1 MNTEK
6 EELITKKRL
15 LESAQLAF
23 QKEIVVYT
31 DFLGLA
37 EQNLFYSSVREFPA
51 VSYSCYG
58 GTADAER
65 FCIAFDGRTAVSGL
79 KCTEPEEYYLFPIV
93 CIGITPSSLKY
104 GETLTHR
111 DYLGALL
118 HLGITRAKIG
128 DIFIKEKRAYVF
140 CTKAIADFI
149 CKELCTVKHTLV
161 HCEITVPE
169 ENELK
174 PEFKEI
180 TSTVASLRLDAF
192 LSVAFQT
199 SRSSLSAFIDGGK
212 TYINGRL
219 TVKAGQTLSE
229 GDVVSVRGKGRFV
242 VSEVKNMTKKGRIV
256 VTINKYI
263 S

>member
-6 EELITKKRL
+6 DELITKKRL

-37 EQNLFYSSVREFPA
+37 EQNLFYSMVREFPA
-51 VSYSCYG
+51 VCYSCYG
-58 GTADAER
+58 GTKGAER
-65 FCIAFDGRTAVSGL
+65 FCIAFDGRKRVHGL
-79 KCTEPEEYYLFPIV
+79 TQTEPEEYYLFPIACV
-93 CIGITPSSLKY
+93 CITPSSLKY
-104 GETLTHR
+104 SEALTHR

-118 HLGITRAKIG
+118 HLGITRAKVG
-128 DIFIKEKRAYVF
+128 DIYIKEKQAYVF
-140 CTKAIADFI
+140 CTEAIADFI

-169 ENELK
+169 DELLQ
-174 PEFKEI
+174 PELKEI

-199 SRSSLSAFIDGGK
+199 SRSSLTAYIDGGK
-212 TYINGRL
+212 TYVNGRL
-219 TVKAGQTLSE
+219 ATKAGLQLEE
-229 GDVVSVRGKGRFV
+229 GDIVSVRGKGRFIV
-242 VSEVKNMTKKGRIV
+242 AEVKNTTKKGRIV

>member
-37 EQNLFYSSVREFPA
+37 EQNLFYSSVRDFPA
-51 VSYSCYG
+51 VTYSCYG
-58 GTADAER
+58 GTKQAER
-65 FCIAFDGRTAVSGL
+65 FCIAFDGRANVSGL
-79 KCTEPEEYYLFPIV
+79 TKTEAEEYYLFPIV

-104 GETLTHR
+104 SDTLTHR

-128 DIFIKEKRAYVF
+128 DIFIKDKQAYVF
-140 CTKAIADFI
+140 CTESIADFI
-149 CKELCTVKHTLV
+149 CRELCTVKHTPV
-161 HCEITVPE
+161 HGEITEPDE
-169 ENELK
+169 TILA

-180 TSTVASLRLDAF
+180 TGTVASLRLDAF

-199 SRSSLSAFIDGGK
+199 SRSSLTAYIDGK
-212 TYINGRL
+212 KVYINGRL
-219 TVKAGQTLSE
+219 CTKAGQLLSE
-229 GDVVSVRGKGRFV
+229 NDIVSIRGKGRFAV
-242 VSEVKNMTKKGRIV
+242 AEIKHMTKKGRTV

>member
-1 MNTEK
+1 MNIEK
-6 EELITKKRL
+6 EELIIKKRL

-37 EQNLFYSSVREFPA
+37 EQNLFYSSVKEFPA

-58 GTADAER
+58 GTPGAER
-65 FCIAFDGRTAVSGL
+65 FCIAFDGREAVSGL
-79 KCTEPEEYYLFPIV
+79 TCTEPEEYYLFPIV
-93 CIGITPSSLKY
+93 CISITPSSLKY
-104 GETLTHR
+104 GEALTHR

-118 HLGITRAKIG
+118 HLGLTRAKIG
-128 DIFIKEKRAYVF
+128 DIYIKEKQAYVF
-140 CTKAIADFI
+140 CTESIADFI

-161 HCEITVPE
+161 HCEITTPAE
-169 ENELK
+169 EELA

-192 LSVAFQT
+192 ISVAFQA
-199 SRSSLSAFIDGGK
+199 SRSSLTAYIDGGK
-212 TYINGRL
+212 TYVNGRL
-219 TVKAGQTLSE
+219 ATKAGLQLDE
-229 GDVVSVRGKGRFV
+229 GDIVSVRGKGRFL

-256 VTINKYI
+256 VTIKKYI

>member
-6 EELITKKRL
+6 EELFTKKRL
-15 LESAQLAF
+15 LESAQLALN
-23 QKEIVVYT
+23 KEIVVYT

-37 EQNLFYSSVREFPA
+37 EQNLFYSSVKEFPA

-58 GTADAER
+58 GVNGAER
-65 FCIAFDGRTAVSGL
+65 FCIAFDGREAVSGL
-79 KCTEPEEYYLFPIV
+79 KQTEAEEYYLFPIV
-93 CIGITPSSLKY
+93 CISITPSSLKFSDK
-104 GETLTHR
+104 LTHR
-111 DYLGALL
+111 DFLGALL
-118 HLGITRAKIG
+118 HLGISRAKIG
-128 DIFIKEKRAYVF
+128 DIYIKGNRAYVF
-140 CTKAIADFI
+140 CTESIAEYI
-149 CKELCTVKHTLV
+149 CRELCTVKHTLV
-161 HCEITVPE
+161 HCEITVPDE
-169 ENELK
+169 EELT

-199 SRSSLSAFIDGGK
+199 SRSSLTAFIDGGK

-219 TVKAGQTLSE
+219 ATKAGAQLEE
-229 GDVVSVRGKGRFV
+229 GDIVSVRGKGRFI
-242 VSEVKNMTKKGRIV
+242 VSEIKNMTKKGRIV

>member
-6 EELITKKRL
+6 EDLFIKKRL
-15 LESAQLAF
+15 LESAQLAY

-37 EQNLFYSSVREFPA
+37 EQNLFYSSAREFPA

-58 GTADAER
+58 GTDSAER
-65 FCIAFDGRTAVSGL
+65 FCISFDGRENVSGL
-79 KCTEPEEYYLFPIV
+79 KQTEAEEYYLFPIV
-93 CIGITPSSLKY
+93 CICITPSSLKFS
-104 GETLTHR
+104 EKLTHR
-111 DYLGALL
+111 DFLGALL
-118 HLGITRAKIG
+118 HLGITRTKIG
-128 DIFIKEKRAYVF
+128 DIYVKEKQAYVF
-140 CTKAIADFI
+140 CTESIAEFI

-161 HCEITVPE
+161 HCEIITPNE
-169 ENELK
+169 EELA

-199 SRSSLSAFIDGGK
+199 SRSSLTAFIDSGK
-212 TYINGRL
+212 VYVNGRL
-219 TVKAGQTLSE
+219 TVKAGMQLEE
-229 GDVVSVRGKGRFV
+229 GDIVSVRGKGRFI
-242 VSEVKNMTKKGRIV
+242 VSEIKNMTKKGRIV

>member
-6 EELITKKRL
+6 EELITQKRL

-37 EQNLFYSSVREFPA
+37 EQNLFYSSLKEFPA

-58 GTADAER
+58 GVPGAER
-65 FCIAFDGRTAVSGL
+65 FCIAFDGREALSGL
-79 KCTEPEEYYLFPIV
+79 RKTEPEEYYLFPIV
-93 CIGITPSSLKY
+93 CVSITPSSLKY
-104 GETLTHR
+104 SELLTHR

-118 HLGITRAKIG
+118 HLGISRAKVG
-128 DIFIKEKRAYVF
+128 DIYIKEKQAYVF
-140 CTKAIADFI
+140 CTEAIADFI

-169 ENELK
+169 EALLR
-174 PEFKEI
+174 PECKEI
-180 TSTVASLRLDAF
+180 TSTVASMRLDAF

-199 SRSSLSAFIDGGK
+199 SRSSLTAYIDGGK
-212 TYINGRL
+212 TYVNGRL
-219 TVKAGQTLSE
+219 VTKAGQTLSE
-229 GDVVSVRGKGRFV
+229 GDIISVRGKGRFKV
-242 VSEVKNMTKKGRIV
+242 TEIKNMTKKGRIV

>member
-37 EQNLFYSSVREFPA
+37 EQNLFYCSLREFPA
-51 VSYSCYG
+51 VTYSCYG
-58 GTADAER
+58 GTKEAER
-65 FCIAFDGRTAVSGL
+65 FCIAFDGREAVSGL
-79 KCTEPEEYYLFPIV
+79 KQTEAEEYYLFPIV
-93 CIGITPSSLKY
+93 CVSITPSSLKY
-104 GETLTHR
+104 SDTLTHR

-128 DIFIKEKRAYVF
+128 DIYIKEKQAYVF
-140 CTKAIADFI
+140 CTESIAEFI

-161 HCEITVPE
+161 HCEVTVPE
-169 ENELK
+169 EEVLR

-199 SRSSLSAFIDGGK
+199 SRSSLTTFIDGGK
-212 TYINGRL
+212 TYVNGRL
-219 TVKAGQTLSE
+219 ATKAGMQLDE
-229 GDVVSVRGKGRFV
+229 GDIVSVRGKGRFAV
-242 VSEVKNMTKKGRIV
+242 KEVKNMTKKGRIV

>member
-15 LESAQLAF
+15 LESAQLAY

-37 EQNLFYSSVREFPA
+37 EQNLFYSMAREFPA

-58 GTADAER
+58 GTDNAER
-65 FCIAFDGRTAVSGL
+65 FCIAFDGRETVSGL
-79 KCTEPEEYYLFPIV
+79 TKTEPEEFYLFPIV
-93 CIGITPSSLKY
+93 CICITPSSLKFS
-104 GETLTHR
+104 ESLTHR
-111 DYLGALL
+111 DFLGALL
-118 HLGITRAKIG
+118 HLGIVRSKIG
-128 DIFIKEKRAYVF
+128 DIFIKEGKAYVF
-140 CTKAIADFI
+140 CTESIAEFI

-161 HCEITVPE
+161 HCEITTPE
-169 ENELK
+169 EELLR

-192 LSVAFQT
+192 LSVAFQS
-199 SRSSLSAFIDGGK
+199 SRSSLTAFIDGGK
-212 TYINGRL
+212 TFVNGRL
-219 TVKAGQTLSE
+219 VSKAGMQLDE
-229 GDVVSVRGKGRFV
+229 GDIVSVRGKGRFA
-242 VSEVKNMTKKGRIV
+242 VKEIKNLTKKGRTV

>member
-6 EELITKKRL
+6 EDLFIKKRL
-15 LESAQLAF
+15 LESAQLAY

-37 EQNLFYSSVREFPA
+37 EQNLFYSSAREFPA

-58 GTADAER
+58 GTDSAER
-65 FCIAFDGRTAVSGL
+65 FCISFDGRENVSGL
-79 KCTEPEEYYLFPIV
+79 KHTEAEEYYLFPIV
-93 CIGITPSSLKY
+93 CICITPSSLKFS
-104 GETLTHR
+104 EKLTHR
-111 DYLGALL
+111 DFLGALL

-128 DIFIKEKRAYVF
+128 DIYVKEKQAYVF
-140 CTKAIADFI
+140 CTESIAEFI

-161 HCEITVPE
+161 HCEIITPNE
-169 ENELK
+169 EELA

-199 SRSSLSAFIDGGK
+199 SRSSLTAFIDSGK
-212 TYINGRL
+212 VYVNGRL
-219 TVKAGQTLSE
+219 TVKAGMQLEE
-229 GDVVSVRGKGRFV
+229 GDIVSVRGKGRFI
-242 VSEVKNMTKKGRIV
+242 VSEINNMTKKGRIV

>member
-6 EELITKKRL
+6 EELFTKKRL
-15 LESAQLAF
+15 LESAQLAY

-37 EQNLFYSSVREFPA
+37 EQNLFYSSLKEFPA

-58 GTADAER
+58 GTSQAER
-65 FCIAFDGRTAVSGL
+65 YCIAFDGRERVNGL
-79 KCTEPEEYYLFPIV
+79 KQTPAEEFYLFPIV
-93 CIGITPSSLKY
+93 CISITPSSLKY
-104 GETLTHR
+104 GENLTHR

-118 HLGITRAKIG
+118 HLGITRAKVG
-128 DIFIKEKRAYVF
+128 DIYIKEKQAYVF
-140 CTKAIADFI
+140 CTESIADFI

-161 HCEITVPE
+161 HCEITVPSE
-169 ENELK
+169 EELK

-192 LSVAFQT
+192 LSVSFNS
-199 SRSSLSAFIDGGK
+199 SRSSLTAFIDGGK
-212 TYINGRL
+212 TYVNGRL
-219 TVKAGQTLSE
+219 ATKAGMQLDE
-229 GDVVSVRGKGRFV
+229 GDIVSVRGKGRFI

-256 VTINKYI
+256 VTINKYV

>member
-6 EELITKKRL
+6 EELIIKKRL

-37 EQNLFYSSVREFPA
+37 EQNLFYSALREFPA

-58 GTADAER
+58 GTSSAER
-65 FCIAFDGRTAVSGL
+65 FCIAFDGREAVSAL
-79 KCTEPEEYYLFPIV
+79 TKTEPEEYYLYPIV
-93 CIGITPSSLKY
+93 CVAITPSSLKY
-104 GETLTHR
+104 SDALTHR

-128 DIFIKEKRAYVF
+128 DIFVKKECAYVF
-140 CTKAIADFI
+140 CTESIAEFI
-149 CKELCTVKHTLV
+149 CKELCTVKHTMV
-161 HCEITVPE
+161 HCEITTPE
-169 ENELK
+169 EELLQ
-174 PEFKEI
+174 PELKEI

-192 LSVAFQT
+192 LSVAFQA
-199 SRSSLSAFIDGGK
+199 SRSSLTAFIDGGK

-219 TVKAGQTLSE
+219 VTKAGQQLDE
-229 GDVVSVRGKGRFV
+229 GDVVSVRGKGRFIV
-242 VSEVKNMTKKGRIV
+242 VEVKNMTKKGRIV

>member
-6 EELITKKRL
+6 EELIIKKRL

-37 EQNLFYSSVREFPA
+37 EQNLFYSALREFPA
-51 VSYSCYG
+51 VTYSCYG
-58 GTADAER
+58 GTCNAER
-65 FCIAFDGRTAVSGL
+65 FCIAFDGRKTVSGL
-79 KCTEPEEYYLFPIV
+79 TRTEPEEYYLFPIV
-93 CIGITPSSLKY
+93 CLAITPSSAKFSNA
-104 GETLTHR
+104 LTHR

-118 HLGITRAKIG
+118 HLGITRTKLG
-128 DIFIKEKRAYVF
+128 DIYVKQDCAYVF
-140 CTKAIADFI
+140 CTESIAEFI
-149 CKELCTVKHTLV
+149 CKELCTVKHTMV

-169 ENELK
+169 EELLQ
-174 PEFKEI
+174 PEVKEI

-192 LSVAFQT
+192 LSVAFQS
-199 SRSSLSAFIDGGK
+199 SRSSLTAFIDGGK
-212 TYINGRL
+212 TYVNGRL
-219 TVKAGQTLSE
+219 VTKAGQTLSE
-229 GDVVSVRGKGRFV
+229 GDIVSVRGKGRFQV
-242 VSEVKNMTKKGRIV
+242 TEVKNLTKKGRIV